1 MKKLS
6 DSDLALLKSRGKVVN
21 GFTTKTEFTI
31 YTPKVFVKNTVKKAK
46 KKPEKNPLVG
56 KKLHTSWG
64 YDMTMN
70 DFCQIVEVSK
80 TGKTVK
86 CRMVSGKSNG
96 LEWSGT
102 GAGKMSAGSVLYGP
116 TFRLKR
122 SGTNYNGSP
131 SFVGSYPFC
140 GAENLPEGTKMSE
153 CSSRFGYWSVDDGSE
168 YYENHVD

>member
-1 MKKLS
+1 MKRLS
-6 DSDLALLKSRGKVVN
+6 ESDLALLKSRGKVVN
-21 GFTTKTEFTI
+21 GFTTKTDFSI
-31 YTPKVFVKNTVKKAK
+31 MLPKVSIKNSVKKVK
-46 KKPEKNPLVG
+46 KMPEKNPLVG

-70 DFCQIVEVSK
+70 DFCEIVEVSK

-86 CRMVSGKSNG
+86 CRMVTGKSNG
-96 LEWSGT
+96 LEWAPGS
-102 GAGKMSAGSVLYGP
+102 AGKMSAGNTLYGP
-116 TFRLKR
+116 TFRLKN
-122 SGTNYNGSP
+122 SGTSYDGSP